1 MAMIACPEC
10 TTEVSDAAL
19 KCPKCG
25 VQLRIPQRSGFGKF
39 AKWALIIFNV
49 LMVLWMFQAFVIS
62 GQGLSEATSGAEEI
76 GTGLGV
82 MAGLGIISCVWVM
95 GDIVLGLVVLLTR
108 PKS

>member
-25 VQLRIPQRSGFGKF
+25 VQLRIPKRTGFGKF
-39 AKWALIIFNV
+39 AKSAFIIFNV
-49 LMVLWMFQAFVIS
+49 LMLVWMLYGFFVTGS
-62 GQGLSEATSGAEEI
+62 VASEATSDAERI
-76 GTGLGV
+76 GTGIGA
-82 MAGLGIISCVWVM
+82 MAGLGLVSCVWVV
-95 GDIVLGLVVLLTR
+95 GDIILGLTVLLTR